1 MQVHPST
8 VHYACQKWR
17 ISRKKNWGYRERDA
31 RQERD
36 SLRLRERYHRRGQ
49 QFVYIDE
56 SGFERETTR
65 RYGRAPRGQ
74 PVHGLRPGRARPR
87 TSLMA
92 ARFEGGDFAAPW
104 LFEGTC
110 NTDLFNGWLESQL
123 CPLLHSQHVVILD
136 NAAFHPSAKTR
147 DLVARTGAT

>member
-1 MQVHPST
+1 M
-8 VHYACQKWR
+8 HYACQKWR

-92 ARFEGGDFAAPW
+92 ARFEGGDFAVIERKAASVDC
-104 LFEGTC
+104 E
-110 NTDLFNGWLESQL
+110 L
-123 CPLLHSQHVVILD
+123 CHMAEAIE
-136 NAAFHPSAKTR
+136 
-147 DLVARTGAT
+147 LVL